1 MTEEQN
7 RVIRREAK
15 ELFLVVIEEKFDYG
29 VPSTT
34 EFQEIALGCLEAT
47 QIINKVL
54 VQQLGPVEED
64 CYD

>member
-15 ELFLVVIEEKFDYG
+15 DLFFRVVEEQFEYQT
-29 VPSTT
+29 PSTT
-34 EFQEIALGCLEAT
+34 SLQELAMSCLEAT

-54 VQQLGPVEED
+54 TQQLGPVEED